1 MFYSSGEGIPIL
13 RSHFQDTE
21 WGILMSNINPDLERV
36 LLTQEEISL
45 RVAELAKQISDDYR
59 EQGDLYLVGIL
70 KGAFIFLAD
79 LVRELTIP
87 HTVDF
92 MALSSY
98 GNSTTSSGAV
108 RRLRT
113 VIFCSSRIS
122 SIPAKRFPIYTRP
135 YKAGDRGR

>member
-1 MFYSSGEGIPIL
+1 MPK
-13 RSHFQDTE
+13 
-21 WGILMSNINPDLERV
+21 INPDLERV

-45 RVAELAKQISDDYR
+45 RVAELAQQISEDYR
-59 EQGDLYLVGIL
+59 DHGDLYLVGIL

-79 LVRELTIP
+79 LVRELTVP

-108 RRLRT
+108 RILMDT
-113 VIFCSSRIS
+113 PLIS
-122 SIPAKRFPIYTRP
+122 WRFQVMGIAPHPAARY
-135 YKAGDRGR
+135 GS